1 MAKDY
6 QLIATNVLEQVGG
19 AGNVTYV
26 MHCATRLRF
35 TLKDIDLAVSHKD
48 AIKAIPGVI
57 DVIVQNGQYQVC
69 IGPDVSKVFKIVEGM
84 VPVSTDAG
92 QEQASSENAGEKKRW
107 SDRFFEVVSGIFT
120 PVVPVLMASGMMGAI
135 LTILNLCGILPE
147 TSVTYYVL
155 NIIYDAGFYF
165 LPIFIAYNAARKLD
179 VTPLLAMLLGA
190 IMLHPNLTN
199 FESLGVDQLS
209 LFGIGIPTV
218 AYSKTVLPIILG
230 VWLMHYVEAGFN
242 KIMPDII
249 RSFMVPVLTML
260 VMTPIM
266 LIVIGPLGNNIGTL
280 LGDVVIWMGNNLGF
294 AAVALLAF
302 FTPVMIATGT
312 HSFAFPVIVASITT
326 VGYDQLLMPSM
337 CAENLAMAGAAL
349 AVGVVSKSVDTR
361 GESITASLSAI
372 LGISEPAMYG
382 FAVPSGYGFL
392 GAMIGGGIGGLFA
405 GIFGLRLY
413 AIASSSAIGIP
424 AMFGDLGIGN
434 VVVGVLTLV
443 ISFAA
448 SFIVTLVLA
457 KAKVQGP
464 SFAKKE
470 A

>member
-6 QLIATNVLEQVGG
+6 QAMATQIVDYVGG
-19 AGNVTYV
+19 GENVKHV

-35 TLKDIDLAVSHKD
+35 TLNDLDAATKNTD
-48 AIKAIPGVI
+48 AIKAIPGVV

-69 IGPDVSKVFKIVEGM
+69 IGPDVSNVFKIVEGM
-84 VPVSTDAG
+84 LPKTSDASG
-92 QEQASSENAGEKKRW
+92 DVASEGGKKKW

-135 LTILNLCGILPE
+135 LTILNLVGVLPE
-147 TSVTYYVL
+147 DSPTYYVL

-190 IMLHPNLTN
+190 IMLHPNLSV
-199 FESLGVDQLS
+199 FDSLGVEQLS
-209 LFGIGIPTV
+209 VFGIGIPTV

-230 VWLMHYVEAGFN
+230 VWLMHYVESFFN
-242 KIMPDII
+242 KIMPAII
-249 RSFMVPVLTML
+249 RSFMAPVLTMF

-266 LIVIGPLGNNIGTL
+266 LIVIGPLGNEIGNM
-280 LGDVVIWMGNNLGF
+280 LGGAVIWMGDNLGF
-294 AAVALLAF
+294 FAVALLAF

-349 AVGVVSKSVDTR
+349 AVGMLSKDSGKL
-361 GESITASLSAI
+361 GESISASLSAV
-372 LGISEPAMYG
+372 LGISEPSMYG
-382 FAVPSGYGFL
+382 INIPSGFGFL
-392 GAMIGGGIGGLFA
+392 GAMIGGGIGGAFA

-424 AMFGDLGIGN
+424 AMFGDKGIMN
-434 VVVGVLTLV
+434 VVVGVATLV

-448 SFIVTLVLA
+448 AFLVTMVLA
-457 KAKVQGP
+457 KANIKGP
-464 SFAKKE
+464 SIKTVKE
-470 A
+470 

>member
-6 QLIATNVLEQVGG
+6 KLIASSVLEQVGG
-19 AGNVTYV
+19 IENVTHV

-35 TLKDIDLAVSHKD
+35 TLKDIDLAVAHKD
-48 AIKAIPGVI
+48 AVKDIPGVI

-69 IGPDVSKVFKIVEGM
+69 IGPDVSSVFKLIQSELPQGGVSESLPEGEE
-84 VPVSTDAG
+84 SA
-92 QEQASSENAGEKKRW
+92 KK
-107 SDRFFEVVSGIFT
+107 SLGDRFFEVVSGIFT

-147 TSVTYYVL
+147 SSVTYYVL

-165 LPIFIAYNAARKLD
+165 LPIFIAYNAAQKLQ

-190 IMLHPNLTN
+190 IMLHPNLTS
-199 FESLGVDQLS
+199 FADLGVDQLS
-209 LFGIGIPTV
+209 LFGIAIPTV
-218 AYSKTVLPIILG
+218 SYSKTVLPIILG
-230 VWLMHYVEAGFN
+230 VWLMHYVETGFN
-242 KIMPDII
+242 KIMPAIV
-249 RSFMVPVLTML
+249 RSFMVPVLTMV

-266 LIVIGPLGNNIGTL
+266 LIVIGPLGNTVGNM
-280 LGDVVIWMGNNLGF
+280 LGDVVIWMGDNLGF
-294 AAVALLAF
+294 VAVALLAF

-349 AVGVVSKSVDTR
+349 AVGMLSKSVDKR
-361 GESITASLSAI
+361 GESITASLSAV
-372 LGISEPAMYG
+372 LGISEPSMYG
-382 FAVPSGYGFL
+382 FALPSGYGFL

-424 AMFGDLGIGN
+424 AMFGDKGIAN
-434 VVVGVLTLV
+434 VIVGVATLV
-443 ISFAA
+443 ISFVAA
-448 SFIVTLVLA
+448 YVATVVLA
-457 KAKVQGP
+457 KAKVKGP
-464 SFAKKE
+464 NFAKKNS
-470 A
+470 